1 MGNFHFDGGNYQ
13 NTGFS
18 YPPSPPD
25 DVFLDCPVHKDK
37 DGRPMSS
44 EDCGCYVDDDGG
56 YEPFE
61 EE

>member
-25 DVFLDCPVHKDK
+25 DVFLDCPIHDC
-37 DGRPMSS
+37 SS
-44 EDCGCYVDDDGG
+44 EDCGCIVDDDGG